1 MLENVATA
9 VQAHAGSSFRFF
21 APVARDAGLNAQARD
36 ALSRVGLADRADT
49 RAGSLS
55 HGEKR
60 ALELAIAL
68 ATRPRL
74 LLLDEPLAGTSGAE
88 AERLVEVM
96 AGLKG
101 QVTLVLIE
109 HDMDAVFALADRVSV
124 LVYGRIIATGTPDQ
138 VRADPAV
145 RAAYLGDA

>member
-1 MLENVATA
+1 MIGMPN
-9 VQAHAGSSFRFF
+9 RFS
-21 APVARDAGLNAQARD
+21 NAACTSGD
-36 ALSRVGLADRADT
+36 
-49 RAGSLS
+49 
-55 HGEKR
+55 
-60 ALELAIAL
+60 
-68 ATRPRL
+68 
-74 LLLDEPLAGTSGAE
+74 SGAE
-88 AERLVEVM
+88 AERLVQVM
-96 AGLKG
+96 AGLKR